1 MMAGYIVCP
10 NKRNAPR
17 VNVLVCRERCPM
29 KEECPAYAEYVQMPL
44 TETALSSH
52 LETQKVVAVAS

>member
-1 MMAGYIVCP
+1 MTGYIVCP
-10 NKRNAPR
+10 NKRSAPR

-29 KEECPAYAEYVQMPL
+29 KEECPAYAAYVEMLL

>member
-29 KEECPAYAEYVQMPL
+29 KEECPAYAEYIEMPL

-52 LETQKVVAVAS
+52 LETQKVAAAGS